1 MDFNFCTGPYSGNGD
16 CRMMNSQRLENE
28 YEVYEYLRDLHDED
42 SDLSMYMSVKIIRG
56 VFPDIGRYDSIRIV
70 GRFFRE
76 REAAAASE

>member
-1 MDFNFCTGPYSGNGD
+1 
-16 CRMMNSQRLENE
+16 MMNERIENE

-42 SDLSMYMSVKIIRG
+42 SDLSMYMSVKIVRG
-56 VFPDIGRYDSIRIV
+56 VFPDIGLYDSIRIV

>member
-1 MDFNFCTGPYSGNGD
+1 
-16 CRMMNSQRLENE
+16 MMNERIENE

-42 SDLSMYMSVKIIRG
+42 SDGENLSMYMSVKIIRG
-56 VFPDIGRYDSIRIV
+56 VFPDIGLYDSIRIV

>member
-1 MDFNFCTGPYSGNGD
+1 
-16 CRMMNSQRLENE
+16 MMNSQRLENE

>member
-1 MDFNFCTGPYSGNGD
+1 
-16 CRMMNSQRLENE
+16 MMNERIENG

-42 SDLSMYMSVKIIRG
+42 ADLSMYMSVKIVRG
-56 VFPDIGRYDSIRIV
+56 VFPDIVLYDSIRIV